1 MMAKLRCVGLFT
13 LLLAGH
19 VAARETA
26 PALPAQMNVENLPP
40 LGPLFF
46 TPAERDELDRIRVGI
61 ASGDD
66 AQHAS
71 RTMQFNGMMQKN
83 GGNAVIWI
91 NGERYRGRPIAG
103 ATVASKALS
112 DSTIVVHLPPPDARD
127 MSLHV
132 GQTLDPAG
140 GNLREVYQRPP
151 QELNQLLQ
159 LLAKR
164 GAAPAPKAEKGTQ
177 GKAAPG
183 SSGAGA
189 GKP

>member
-1 MMAKLRCVGLFT
+1 MKVD
-13 LLLAGH
+13 
-19 VAARETA
+19 
-26 PALPAQMNVENLPP
+26 NLPQ

-61 ASGDD
+61 SESDD
-66 AQHAS
+66 PTNAS

-91 NGERYRGRPIAG
+91 NGARYRGRPIAG
-103 ATVASKALS
+103 AMVEGKALS
-112 DSTIVVHLPPPDARD
+112 DSTIVVHLPPPAARD
-127 MSLHV
+127 MALHV

-164 GAAPAPKAEKGTQ
+164 GAPPAAKGD
-177 GKAAPG
+177 K
-183 SSGAGA
+183 GAA
-189 GKP
+189 GKPGAGSTSSSASKP